1 MNCSESQELLQHR
14 LDGER
19 IPDRAGLDRHL
30 AECAEC
36 RSLHAVAARLEEGLQ
51 ALLPPMP
58 PAQLPSVI
66 VSAALSDYSNRRRR
80 RRLWLVGSAAAA
92 AVLIAVLDLA
102 LVHWRGVQPGPTS
115 PGPVVATQPEKGVRD
130 NVAEAGS
137 AVVSLTLRTADETRE
152 QTRLLTE
159 ALPMGTPLP
168 ALEANPPGLD
178 APVQTVLQEAGQ
190 RVSSGL
196 EPVTSS
202 ARRAFSMFLREAP
215 GRPVSQ

>member
-1 MNCSESQELLQHR
+1 MNCSESQNLLQQR
-14 LDGER
+14 LDGEP
-19 IPDRAGLDRHL
+19 IADRAALDRHL
-30 AECAEC
+30 AECPEC
-36 RSLHAVAARLEEGLQ
+36 RGLHAAATRLEEGLQ
-51 ALLPPMP
+51 ELLPSLP
-58 PAQLPSVI
+58 PARLRDSI
-66 VSAALSDYSNRRRR
+66 VSAALADHAERKHK
-80 RRLWLVGSAAAA
+80 RRLWLVGFAVAASVLFILMNLA
-92 AVLIAVLDLA
+92 AV
-102 LVHWRGVQPGPTS
+102 HWNRPAATS
-115 PGPVVATQPEKGVRD
+115 PLPIAATQPEKGVRD

-159 ALPMGTPLP
+159 ALPMATPLP
-168 ALEANPPGLD
+168 PLDATPPGLD